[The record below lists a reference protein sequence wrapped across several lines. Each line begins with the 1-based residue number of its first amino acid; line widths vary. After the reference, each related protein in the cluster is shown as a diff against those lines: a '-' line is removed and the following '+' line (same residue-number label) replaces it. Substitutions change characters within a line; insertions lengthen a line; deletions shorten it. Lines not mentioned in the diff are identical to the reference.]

1 MFKVRTI
8 VDLLISYFTADY
20 GLNDSPYSVWG
31 EELKASQGLE
41 LAGNSP
47 EYGKERKTMSL
58 YINVFEHTLKNLKGL
73 ILLYLEHVQMNN
85 PYFIV

>member
-1 MFKVRTI
+1 MSKVRTI
-8 VDLLISYFTADY
+8 VDRLVSSFTADY

-47 EYGKERKTMSL
+47 EYGKEQCLNITSL
-58 YINVFEHTLKNLKGL
+58 SMNKKLKGL
-73 ILLYLEHVQMNN
+73 ILLYLEHVQMSD
-85 PYFIV
+85 PFLIR